1 MHFID
6 TEFIEHGAEMILMA
20 WLDLPSSEISIEKQ
34 KQKGDKTMTISHVII
49 IINDQ
54 LWLVLRT
61 VEQC

>member
-34 KQKGDKTMTISHVII
+34 KGDKTMTISHVII

-61 VEQC
+61 FEQC